1 MHLIRFVAMDIRL
14 ILSGVV
20 LMSMSIP
27 TYVTPGQVFG
37 QQLHV
42 WFGTR
47 GEQSEGI
54 YVARFDVQHG
64 TLTAP
69 QLAARIAAPGF
80 LAMNP
85 QGTRL
90 YSVCQIPDAPGG
102 VAAFAIQPDTGALT
116 PINTHSTGAVGPCHL
131 SVTPDSASLLVACY
145 AGSAIGVL
153 PLAENGAILRLSQTV
168 PHKGSSVH
176 PNRQQE
182 AHPHWIATDPTGQFA
197 MVPDLG
203 TDRVMI
209 YQRDASRQLLNAV
222 GAGVLP
228 PGSGPRHLAFHP
240 NGRWCY
246 TSNELLLTVTGFRWD
261 LATAKLEAIE
271 TVDALPL
278 AQRKEDFTSMSE
290 IRMHPSG
297 RFLYAGLRGHD
308 TIAVMAIDP
317 SDGRLKLIEN
327 EPIRGSWPRNFAIDH
342 TGRWLLAAGAESNTV
357 SVFAIDPDSGRL
369 TFTRNTINV
378 PGPICVLFQ
387 RL

>member
-1 MHLIRFVAMDIRL
+1 
-14 ILSGVV
+14 
-20 LMSMSIP
+20 
-27 TYVTPGQVFG
+27 
-37 QQLHV
+37 
-42 WFGTR
+42 
-47 GEQSEGI
+47 
-54 YVARFDVQHG
+54 
-64 TLTAP
+64 
-69 QLAARIAAPGF
+69 
-80 LAMNP
+80 
-85 QGTRL
+85 
-90 YSVCQIPDAPGG
+90 
-102 VAAFAIQPDTGALT
+102 
-116 PINTHSTGAVGPCHL
+116 
-131 SVTPDSASLLVACY
+131 
-145 AGSAIGVL
+145 
-153 PLAENGAILRLSQTV
+153 
-168 PHKGSSVH
+168 
-176 PNRQQE
+176 
-182 AHPHWIATDPTGQFA
+182 
-197 MVPDLG
+197 
-203 TDRVMI
+203 MI